1 MTTRKMMGEY
11 CVYYQGKLIG
21 DICDNCLF
29 LKPTESVLRLM
40 PDADRAYPYE
50 GSRIWMVAV
59 DDVENGELMAEVLSA
74 MYQELQE
81 PKKKAKK
88 IKKNP
93 APQDPFFIIMPY
105 FKIHFRGT
113 SECRQSPALSL
124 RLWGYNLSSRRYC
137 IFHKP
142 PCRNSLYR

>member
-1 MTTRKMMGEY
+1 MATSKEFHDYIVETLQRVGNVTTRKMMGEY

-21 DICDNCLF
+21 DICDNCLL

-50 GSRIWMVAV
+50 GSRTWMVAV

-74 MYQELQE
+74 MYQELPE

-88 IKKNP
+88 
-93 APQDPFFIIMPY
+93 
-105 FKIHFRGT
+105 
-113 SECRQSPALSL
+113 
-124 RLWGYNLSSRRYC
+124 
-137 IFHKP
+137 
-142 PCRNSLYR
+142 